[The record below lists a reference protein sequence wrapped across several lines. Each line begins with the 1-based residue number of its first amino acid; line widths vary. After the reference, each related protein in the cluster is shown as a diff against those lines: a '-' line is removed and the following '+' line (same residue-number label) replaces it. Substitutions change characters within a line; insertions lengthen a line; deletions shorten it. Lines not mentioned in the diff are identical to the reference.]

1 MAAPTLPR
9 VSLALAAFLFAL
21 APALTVSAPSAR
33 AAEERSVPDV
43 TGKPVEDAADA
54 LRRAGFGMR
63 VIEVAG
69 PDAGRISEQDPLAG
83 QVLGAGATVT
93 VRVGVTARVKTTMP
107 NVVGLPPEDALAA
120 LGRAYDVRV
129 TRVEVPAERA
139 GRVLATRPSAGDE
152 TLFRAQVYVVVGVL
166 GGSRTLP
173 GDPGTPEANENL
185 LNAPAGSNG
194 PSLGPVVPVEP
205 APVPVQ
211 PPRGDVPPTQLP
223 PPAVVPGAG
232 TPPAVAPGAGTPP
245 VVAARPDMKLPE
257 SDMPI
262 GSRVRVPDVMGKPE
276 DEAMRTLA
284 RIGLRPEVL
293 RVDDASVPQGVVL
306 LQMPIAGSE
315 ATAGG
320 DAYLKVAG
328 GTARPTVPEALPE
341 AQLPPVGDGGFAD
354 AAPGYGTLP
363 PAGAGNGTPP
373 GAPTIPDVVP
383 AGMSPTPDLI
393 GMDVTQATAKI
404 IEGNLVPHPWY
415 VVRDGLPAWTVI
427 AQKDAAG
434 TPIAQ
439 GDVVNFR
446 VVLPLDREGTVPMP
460 SLFGLNKEQAT
471 NVLRGLGMPL
481 RARLVDPAGKV
492 TLQRP
497 LAGSQIPWGSPVGIV
512 VGPIDDPQRIQS
524 TPEIELISEEA
535 AVIPPAA
542 APEPAPK
549 KKRKKNIFDRI
560 GDFID
565 DAADEVRDAVR

>member
-1 MAAPTLPR
+1 M
-9 VSLALAAFLFAL
+9 
-21 APALTVSAPSAR
+21 
-33 AAEERSVPDV
+33 
-43 TGKPVEDAADA
+43 
-54 LRRAGFGMR
+54 
-63 VIEVAG
+63 
-69 PDAGRISEQDPLAG
+69 
-83 QVLGAGATVT
+83 
-93 VRVGVTARVKTTMP
+93 
-107 NVVGLPPEDALAA
+107 
-120 LGRAYDVRV
+120 
-129 TRVEVPAERA
+129 
-139 GRVLATRPSAGDE
+139 
-152 TLFRAQVYVVVGVL
+152 
-166 GGSRTLP
+166 
-173 GDPGTPEANENL
+173 
-185 LNAPAGSNG
+185 
-194 PSLGPVVPVEP
+194 
-205 APVPVQ
+205 
-211 PPRGDVPPTQLP
+211 
-223 PPAVVPGAG
+223 
-232 TPPAVAPGAGTPP
+232 APGAGTPP

-549 KKRKKNIFDRI
+549 KKKKKNIFDRI

-565 DAADEVRDAVR
+565 DAADEVRDAVK